1 MQEMELRKQI
11 HQDLNQAIKQK
22 EEVVS
27 SVLRLLNSAILN
39 KEKEKRYKLSK
50 EKPDL
55 TEEKMA
61 EESRLTKEEII
72 DVISSEVKKRRE
84 SVVEYEKAGRK
95 DLAEKEKKEI
105 EILQKYLP
113 EQMSEEEIRKLVK
126 EAIEKTGAAGPK
138 DMGKIM
144 GVLIPQVKGR
154 ADGSLV
160 SKIVKESLS
169 SKEQNG

>member
-1 MQEMELRKQI
+1 MLSEKIQ
-11 HQDLNQAIKQK
+11 QDLSKTVKKRDEFKI
-22 EEVVS
+22 
-27 SVLRLLNSAILN
+27 SVLRLLMAAILN

-55 TEEKMA
+55 PEDKVAQESQLTEG
-61 EESRLTKEEII
+61 EII
-72 DVISSEVKKRRE
+72 DVISSEVKKRKE
-84 SVVEYEKAGRK
+84 SVVEYEKGDRK

-126 EAIEKTGAAGPK
+126 EAIEKTGASNPK
-138 DMGKIM
+138 DMGKVM
-144 GVLIPQVKGR
+144 GALIPQVKGK

-169 SKEQNG
+169 PKE